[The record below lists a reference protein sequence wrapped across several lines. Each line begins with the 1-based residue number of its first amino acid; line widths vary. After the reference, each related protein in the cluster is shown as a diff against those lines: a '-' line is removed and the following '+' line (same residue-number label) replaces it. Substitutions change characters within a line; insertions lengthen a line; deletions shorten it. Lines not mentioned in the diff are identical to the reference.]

1 MYVGGEIA
9 TLAALG
15 RPSIGIVTAVA
26 PVHLERAGS
35 LEAIEDAKAELVE
48 ALPADGTAI
57 LNHDDERVRAFGSRT
72 RAARRDLRARSRR
85 RRHRPERSVSWARTG

>member
-35 LEAIEDAKAELVE
+35 LAAIEDAKAELVE
-48 ALPADGTAI
+48 ALPADR
-57 LNHDDERVRAFGSRT
+57 HRDPERGRRPGAGVRL
-72 RAARRDLRARSRR
+72 AARGPRS
-85 RRHRPERSVSWARTG
+85 